1 MATDKTTLPGLK
13 PIPPTTEKE
22 LAGSLQAMQEII
34 GVQTGQ
40 RGNPLDRA
48 VTVRELIDSGVAKE
62 LNDNPFNP
70 NAGTGLSDFGPVD
83 EGPGD
88 LSVPPAPT
96 GLTASAAFTA
106 IILDWNGTSASA
118 PYGNHGFIKNSAVH
132 ISPI

>member
-40 RGNPLDRA
+40 RGHPLDRA
-48 VTVRELIDSGVAKE
+48 VTVRELIDSGMAKE

-106 IILDWNGTSASA
+106 LFYST
-118 PYGNHGFIKNSAVH
+118 
-132 ISPI
+132 